1 MAPSAPRLLERD
13 AALQALRDAHARA
26 QAGGCVA
33 LVSGEAGIGKT
44 SLVSSFTDSPGER
57 SEVAWGRCDALFT
70 PRVLGPA
77 YDIASRR
84 GGALLEAMESN
95 ASRAAVF
102 AAFLESMRR
111 GHEPVVVFEDLH
123 WADEAT
129 LDLVKYLGRRIG
141 DTCALLI

>member
-1 MAPSAPRLLERD
+1 MATSPPRLLERE
-13 AALQALRDAHARA
+13 AALRGLRDAHSRA
-26 QAGGCVA
+26 QAGGCIA

-44 SLVSSFTDSPGER
+44 SLVSSFTDALGER
-57 SEVAWGRCDALFT
+57 AEVAWGRCDALFT

-77 YDIASRR
+77 YDIAARS
-84 GGALLEAMESN
+84 GGALLQALESN

-111 GHEPVVVFEDLH
+111 GREPVVVFEDVH

-129 LDLVKYLGRRIG
+129 L
-141 DTCALLI
+141 